1 MEELIINII
10 EEINKNMPQ
19 LSLVDEDYGQL
30 DAIDDENKD
39 MYPLTYPAV
48 LIDASSCQWNNLS
61 ELKQEGECTVVVKLI
76 IDCYDDT
83 HRNSKTIDRIMQREE
98 LRKALH
104 NTLQGFR
111 PNNDGALIRTS
122 SRYTTINHG
131 IKLYESTYTCRV
143 SEATLQKRRVQK
155 SSIPFDV
162 KV

>member
-1 MEELIINII
+1 MEELIISII
-10 EEINKNMPQ
+10 EEINKTMPQ

-143 SEATLQKRRVQK
+143 SEAIQQKRRVQK
-155 SSIPFDV
+155 SSISFDV
-162 KV
+162 NV